1 MFNRNQNKANW
12 EAIQSLVPKNNQ
24 FNQQDDPYEFLDMD
38 EGEKYKL
45 LVWCLTLKKNKNINN
60 SFWSYG
66 LKDIYERGLN
76 GQYVTNGEFK
86 GAMLVAGFKVADV
99 SAENWTFNVNTKDIQ
114 YEERLCVR
122 QSLLKSEWE
131 KESYRWS
138 RPELLTEH
146 ELRKLKLF
154 EERTR
159 RD

>member
-1 MFNRNQNKANW
+1 MNQNKANW
-12 EAIQSLVPKNNQ
+12 GAIQSLVPKNNQ
-24 FNQQDDPYEFLDMD
+24 LIQQDDPYEFLDMD

-60 SFWSYG
+60 SFCSYG

-99 SAENWTFNVNTKDIQ
+99 SSVNWSFNVNTKDIQ

-122 QSLLKSEWE
+122 QSLLKREWE
-131 KESYRWS
+131 KESYRLS
-138 RPELLTEH
+138 QIELLSQRERSIL
-146 ELRKLKLF
+146 EQVNKRL
-154 EERTR
+154 EEAQNG
-159 RD
+159 